1 MFQYCKLLG
10 CLSCHIGEMFIKYF
24 SLLSIVTTR
33 RVRFSLTG
41 IVVLSLWNFGFGVCK
56 LPMTIAWYFEWFCFI
71 PFASHDV
78 TKIQTTKLSMLL
90 LFYFHGVL
98 GQLKTNFPTNF
109 RFKRNLG
116 FVREYAWIS
125 KLLRDVTFTWWVRE
139 LSCTLKKWR
148 ISGNFAILTVHVH
161 VLEKVLLKCLWVPW
175 GITSRFHTKTR

>member
-1 MFQYCKLLG
+1 
-10 CLSCHIGEMFIKYF
+10 MFIKYF

-33 RVRFSLTG
+33 KVRFSLTG

-90 LFYFHGVL
+90 LFYFHDVL

-109 RFKRNLG
+109 CFKRNLG

-139 LSCTLKKWR
+139 LSCMLKKWR

-161 VLEKVLLKCLWVPW
+161 VLEKVLLKCLWVPR
-175 GITSRFHTKTR
+175 GITSPFHTKTW